1 MNAQATTTNS
11 ENKSRVR
18 DVVETA
24 GKLAETGIDIVA
36 LKKRVEN
43 AVEDAV
49 TDAERLAKRG
59 QHAMEDVVDDVTYYI
74 KRKPWQSV
82 GYAAGAGIGLGLIA
96 GLLLGGR
103 RKRKDP

>member
-1 MNAQATTTNS
+1 MNTEVTTNT

-18 DVVETA
+18 EVVATA

-49 TDAERLAKRG
+49 VDAERLAKRG
-59 QHAMEDVVDDVTYYI
+59 QHAMEDVVDDTTYYI
-74 KRKPWQSV
+74 KKNPWRSV
-82 GYAAGAGIGLGLIA
+82 GYAAGAGLGVGLIA
-96 GLLLGGR
+96 GLFFGR
-103 RKRKDP
+103 RNGSRDQ